1 MVTLKMPFQRSSACS
16 STSFFQLFSK
26 HLWRFLYT
34 RPFYDSMLGPE
45 ETAVNKADP
54 TPALKQLSLK
64 KTDTKINKPN
74 RYQVQVEQCEAVI
87 RKSSRCF
94 ET

>member
-1 MVTLKMPFQRSSACS
+1 MQFNLILSIIQ
-16 STSFFQLFSK
+16 
-26 HLWRFLYT
+26 HLWSFLYN

-45 ETAVNKADP
+45 ETAVNKADA

-74 RYQVQVEQCEAVI
+74 WYKIQVEW
-87 RKSSRCF
+87 
-94 ET
+94 